1 MAAMSAIQI
10 KGEYKE
16 YYKRRIEAG
25 KNKMST
31 LNIIRNKIIFR
42 AFAVAKRGS
51 PYVDLYKFVA

>member
-16 YYKRRIEAG
+16 YYKRRTESG

-31 LNIIRNKIIFR
+31 INVVRNKIVFR
-42 AFAVAKRGS
+42 AFAVVKRGV
-51 PYVDLYKFVA
+51 PYVDLYKFAA